1 MLLCNFSW
9 NSRIEV
15 YTYIIVFNI
24 PFDVGVT
31 VEEVTL
37 PVVTLDIA
45 VVEGVIIE
53 VDTAVEEDSVTEVG
67 NVSVVE
73 VYNVTELGNV
83 TIVAENSRGVCAW
96 VVGKTVM

>member
-1 MLLCNFSW
+1 M
-9 NSRIEV
+9 
-15 YTYIIVFNI
+15 
-24 PFDVGVT
+24 
-31 VEEVTL
+31 TL

-83 TIVAENSRGVCAW
+83 TIVVENSRGVCAW